1 MAQGALWGPSGYSRE
16 PPRHPSLRINAKVP
30 PTSPIAIE
38 PYSSFFLPKLYF
50 LIIPPSREWYGTDG
64 VPAAQEPFNA
74 EPARRDLAAAY
85 ITPVDLFFKRNHGPI
100 PVLDDIDR
108 FSPSA
113 PSVVSRRCSFVH
125 CLPCLILYSFLRR
138 VDSQLLRDHRR
149 HRRWAEAALAG

>member
-1 MAQGALWGPSGYSRE
+1 MAQGALRGPSGYSRE

-30 PTSPIAIE
+30 PLRRSPSNLILL
-38 PYSSFFLPKLYF
+38 PFSSQAYGNFR
-50 LIIPPSREWYGTDG
+50 PP
-64 VPAAQEPFNA
+64 QEPFNA

-113 PSVVSRRCSFVH
+113 PSIVSRRCSFVH